1 MLNENNKENDVFEI
15 DEYLLEGGV
24 GGVNMG
30 FGIPPHAKTG
40 GNGEP
45 YMDYINAP
53 INGEK

>member
-1 MLNENNKENDVFEI
+1 MNNENNEIEI
-15 DEYLLEGGV
+15 DQWLLDGGV

-53 INGEK
+53 VNSSK